1 MKTIFAPGCALHKYK
16 PDLIEKIRQFLLE
29 REIIDEMSLTCCKD
43 CTACVRSFSVT
54 DKTPRHLLDLLFNEP
69 TEGLTIE

>member
-16 PDLIEKIRQFLLE
+16 PDLIEKIRQFLIE
-29 REIIDEMSLTCCKD
+29 REIIDEMSLMCCKD

-54 DKTPRHLLDLLFNEP
+54 DKTP
-69 TEGLTIE
+69 